1 VQQLN
6 PAFADLRLDPG
17 SELSFL
23 GQIRVQVMLL
33 IADGRLEPGSRLP
46 SVRALADHLGV
57 NVNTVRAAYARLEGE
72 GIVLTRHGV
81 GTTVLAAG
89 SGSLS
94 PGVPRY
100 MSNTVGVIIAG
111 LDPFYLDL
119 LRGIEAKADET
130 GTLLFIVDIRDSEER
145 ARIAIRQL
153 TARGAQGIIAVSMG
167 GPAETDRP
175 DSTPPIVYV
184 DQPDRAGHTLLFNAE
199 RAGDEATRHLLDHG
213 HDRIGYVT
221 CPLDWPNQRE
231 LFDGHR
237 RALAD
242 AGRSLDPS
250 LIAVVAGFDVA
261 SGQAGTR
268 SLFGQPDPPSAVLAS
283 GGMLAVGVLQAAR
296 RHGLRVPDDLA
307 IAGYGDSGVAEFTHP
322 ALTMV
327 SLPTYDIGVAAMG
340 QLQRAIA
347 DPAAEP
353 HRRVLDG
360 TLVIRE
366 SCGPHEQT
374 HRLAS

>member
-1 VQQLN
+1 MN
-6 PAFADLRLDPG
+6 PAFAEMRLDPG

-57 NVNTVRAAYARLEGE
+57 NVNTVRAAYARLESE
-72 GIVLTRHGV
+72 GVVATRHGV

-94 PGVPRY
+94 PGVPSY

-119 LRGIEAKADET
+119 IRGIEAKADET
-130 GTLLFIVDIRDSEER
+130 GTLLFIVDSRDSEER
-145 ARIAIRQL
+145 ARVAIRQL

-184 DQPDRAGHTLLFNAE
+184 DQPDRAGHTLVFNAA
-199 RAGDEATRHLLDHG
+199 RAADEATRHLLDHG

-221 CPLDWPNQRE
+221 CCVDWPNQRE
-231 LFDGHR
+231 LFEGHR

-242 AGRSLDPS
+242 AGRSVDPS
-250 LIAVVAGFDVA
+250 LIVTVAGFDVA
-261 SGQAGTR
+261 SGRAGAR
-268 SLFGQPDPPSAVLAS
+268 LLLGQPDPPSAVFAS
-283 GGMLAVGVLQAAR
+283 GGMLALGVLQEAR
-296 RHGLRVPDDLA
+296 RRRLGVPADLA
-307 IAGYGDSGVAEFTHP
+307 IVGYADVGITAFTQP
-322 ALTMV
+322 PLTMV
-327 SLPTYDIGVAAMG
+327 SVPTYDIGVAAMG

-353 HRRVLDG
+353 RRIVLDG
-360 TLVIRE
+360 TLVIRG
-366 SCGPHEQT
+366 SCGAHEPG
-374 HRLAS
+374 